1 MPPGNQKDVNVK
13 LNIGL
18 GADGDRALK
27 TLTDTINKAAAAAV
41 GLAKASQQTVSVG
54 HDTFGPPIV
63 GPNAI
68 GRGIRAGSNTPI
80 LNKLGMGGIANRM
93 GTIQG
98 YGEALGE
105 LGFNRLGGFLSRSGV
120 AGTMAAGL
128 ALTDMSAKVAA
139 SASDTY
145 LTQGQ
150 FGRAAFRDIV
160 PFGRH
165 LQGWVDAFGGRAAAM
180 ERQDVASQMRRAD
193 LAGVNR
199 MDTFHL
205 TNSPQY
211 AGMAERSNQLAA
223 ANAIVMPNIDQTMGA
238 GRIRFQEESR
248 MLPIRREF
256 AKLQREEAVATK
268 ERVAAEREFF
278 ILQSKEATLEAKRRD
293 AQKALD
299 RDQSSGEVRQR
310 LIREANDATEAVKLN
325 AELLIT
331 ARQNVTGAVQ
341 REGQAT
347 TATAAG
353 RAALLEGQAANREA
367 RAGRIQAAA
376 EQFGMMDPFERA
388 FAADSVATA
397 NKYGLDA
404 LTPEQKSAAAR
415 AAPQTIA
422 ALAEKAG
429 TSSPDF
435 KRLTTY
441 APDELGGGTAQE
453 NRDRA
458 NELRSEA
465 ERFRIRGEAEAAR
478 QTEASGRDLG
488 GYVAKEVKKLVEA
501 AKAEFY
507 QQLYITK
514 NQP

>member
-1 MPPGNQKDVNVK
+1 MPPGQQRDVNVK

-18 GADGDRALK
+18 GADGDRAIKQLA
-27 TLTDTINKAAAAAV
+27 DTISKASAAAA
-41 GLAKASQQTVSVG
+41 GLAKAAQQTVTMG
-54 HDTFGPPIV
+54 GDTFGPPIV

-105 LGFNRLGGFLSRSGV
+105 LGFSRLGGMLARPGV
-120 AGTMAAGL
+120 AGVAAAGL

-150 FGRAAFRDIV
+150 FGRAAFRDVV
-160 PFGRH
+160 PFGKH
-165 LQGWVDAFGGRAAAM
+165 LQGWADAFGGRAAAM
-180 ERQDVASQMRRAD
+180 ERQDVASQMRRAE
-193 LAGVNR
+193 LTGTNR
-199 MDTFHL
+199 TEAFNLQHH
-205 TNSPQY
+205 PQY
-211 AGMAERSNQLAA
+211 AGMVERSNQLSRADPV
-223 ANAIVMPNIDQTMGA
+223 VMGRIDQTTGA
-238 GRIRFQEESR
+238 GRIAFQEESR
-248 MLPIRREF
+248 MLPLRREF

-268 ERVAAEREFF
+268 ERVGAEREMFL
-278 ILQSKEATLEAKRRD
+278 LQSKEAELVRKARA

-299 RDQSSGEVRQR
+299 RDEGGGEGRQR
-310 LIREANDATEAVKLN
+310 LIREASDATEAVKLN
-325 AELLIT
+325 AELLIQ
-331 ARQNVTGAVQ
+331 ARQNVTGAVG
-341 REGQAT
+341 REGAAT
-347 TATAAG
+347 AATAAG
-353 RAALLEGQAANREA
+353 RAGLLEGQAANRDA
-367 RAGRIQAAA
+367 RASRIQSAA

-388 FAADSVATA
+388 FAADSVSTA
-397 NKYGLDA
+397 QKYGLDA
-404 LTPEQKSAAAR
+404 LTPEQKGAAAR

-422 ALAEKAG
+422 ALAERSG
-429 TSSPDF
+429 TANTDF
-435 KRLTTY
+435 RRLQSY

-458 NELRSEA
+458 TELRAEA

-488 GYVAKEVKKLVEA
+488 GFVAREVKKLVEA
-501 AKAEFY
+501 AKAEFMH
-507 QQLYITK
+507 QLYVMK